1 MLHGVGFAV
10 VVPLIINGSFLLRV
24 TQYTATS
31 GGMDPAPLLEHR
43 KVFKASVQTKYD
55 CSAER
60 NAELAQRAKLV
71 RFKSRLLHRVKE
83 KTQVTH

>member
-1 MLHGVGFAV
+1 
-10 VVPLIINGSFLLRV
+10 
-24 TQYTATS
+24 
-31 GGMDPAPLLEHR
+31 MDPAPLLEHR

-71 RFKSRLLHRVKE
+71 RFKPHLASAKQ
-83 KTQVTH
+83 KKNTQPQGLCVFLWLRRWDLFG